1 MSAAPAS
8 TVLGVRETPDA
19 AAGPAGARLADD
31 LLAAGRLQAL
41 GVKSAWS
48 LMDQGLTSL
57 TGFFSTFLLARWLA
71 PETYGAYAIA
81 FAGYLFVSGFHNVIV
96 LEPMSVIGP
105 SRHAHRLLAYFRA
118 QMAVHGVLV
127 GICSVGVV
135 CAGLVVWLIAPASP
149 LAGAIAGSGL
159 ALPFLLMLFLARRI
173 CYIRQR
179 PVIATLGSG
188 CCFVMTVCGLY
199 ALRSFDGVSP
209 FSVFLLV
216 GVASLAGSCVVLRQ
230 IGIAAFRTRS
240 VVDERIA
247 WTSALRENWSYGRW
261 LVGSTILYS
270 ISGQVQMFLAA
281 AFLGLGAAGTLRAMM
296 LPASAMTQAVT
307 AAELLVLPGLSHDFG
322 RGLVGRIRQKA
333 VIVSFSLCAAGL
345 CFAAVLWVTA
355 GRVEHLL
362 FGGKFAAYA
371 WLMPILGLVPATNGF
386 TMGFSAAL
394 RASQKPHFD
403 LLASAI
409 AAPVAIISAVSFIRW
424 WGLTGAA
431 ASMVAGFGVYMG
443 VNCWIFY
450 AAPGLDFKKRMLGG
464 GEMA

>member
-1 MSAAPAS
+1 
-8 TVLGVRETPDA
+8 
-19 AAGPAGARLADD
+19 
-31 LLAAGRLQAL
+31 
-41 GVKSAWS
+41 
-48 LMDQGLTSL
+48 
-57 TGFFSTFLLARWLA
+57 
-71 PETYGAYAIA
+71 
-81 FAGYLFVSGFHNVIV
+81 
-96 LEPMSVIGP
+96 
-105 SRHAHRLLAYFRA
+105 
-118 QMAVHGVLV
+118 VLV
-127 GICSVGVV
+127 GICSVSVV

-149 LAGAIAGSGL
+149 LAAAIAGSGL

-179 PVIATLGSG
+179 PVIAVLGSG
-188 CCFVMTVCGLY
+188 SCFVMTVCGLY

-270 ISGQVQMFLAA
+270 ISGQVPMFLAA
-281 AFLGLGAAGTLRAMM
+281 ALLGLGAAGTLRAMM
-296 LPASAMTQAVT
+296 LPASVMTQAVT
-307 AAELLVLPGLSHDFG
+307 AAELLVLPGLSRDFG
-322 RGLVGRIRQKA
+322 RGLVGLIRQKA

-362 FGGKFAAYA
+362 FAGKFAAYA

-403 LLASAI
+403 LLANAI
-409 AAPVAIISAVSFIRW
+409 AAPVAMISAVGFIRW
-424 WGLTGAA
+424 WGLAGAA

-450 AAPGLDFKKRMLGG
+450 ATPRPDFKNRKLGG
-464 GEMA
+464 GELA